1 MAISK
6 SWGRQRCNSMIIET
20 FPVGL
25 LQCNC
30 TILGDE
36 QTREAILIDP
46 GDDPQE
52 IVARVARHGLNVKQ
66 IVCTHTHIDHVGAIA
81 DLQQQLGVPAAIHKA
96 DLLLV
101 EKLDVQ
107 AQWTGIPVPKRGTID
122 QFVQDGDAVACQG
135 VEMGVIHTPGHTPGS
150 TTFHLAADRNILF
163 TGDTLFMQ
171 SIGRTDLWGG
181 SYQEIIRSIEKKLM
195 TFDDDT
201 LVIAGHGQSTTIGRE
216 RRYNPFLK

>member
-1 MAISK
+1 
-6 SWGRQRCNSMIIET
+6 MIIET

-25 LQCNC
+25 LGCNC

-36 QTREAILIDP
+36 KTREAIVIDP
-46 GDDPQE
+46 GDDPEE
-52 IVARVARHGLNVKQ
+52 IFKHLAKHGLTARQ
-66 IVCTHTHIDHVGAIA
+66 IVCTHTHIDHVGAI
-81 DLQQQLGVPAAIHKA
+81 QGMQEHLGTPAAIHKA
-96 DLLLV
+96 DLFLF

-107 AQWTGIPVPKRGTID
+107 AQWIGMPAPKRGLID
-122 QFVQDGDAVACQG
+122 RFVEDGDAVTCHG

-150 TTFHLAADRNILF
+150 TTFHLMGDRNILF

-181 SYQEIIRSIEKKLM
+181 SSSEIIRSIEKKLM

-201 LVIAGHGQSTTIGRE
+201 LVIAGHGQSTTIGHE

>member
-1 MAISK
+1 
-6 SWGRQRCNSMIIET
+6 MIIET

-36 QTREAILIDP
+36 ESREAVVIDP
-46 GDDPQE
+46 GDDALE
-52 IVARVARHGLNVKQ
+52 ILKRLEKHGLTAKQ
-66 IVCTHTHIDHVGAIA
+66 IVCTHTHIDHVGAIC
-81 DLQQQLGVPAAIHKA
+81 DLQDKLGTPAAIHKA
-96 DLLLV
+96 DLFLF

-107 AQWTGIPVPKRGTID
+107 AQWIGMPVPKRGAIGG
-122 QFVQDGDAVACQG
+122 FIQDGDAVACRG
-135 VEMGVIHTPGHTPGS
+135 IEMGVLHTPGHTPGS
-150 TTFHLAADRNILF
+150 STFHLPGDRNILF

-181 SYQEIIRSIEKKLM
+181 SPQEIIESIQKKLM

-201 LVIAGHGQSTTIGRE
+201 LVISGHGQSTTIGHE
-216 RRYNPFLK
+216 RRYNPFLR

>member
-1 MAISK
+1 
-6 SWGRQRCNSMIIET
+6 MIIET
-20 FPVGL
+20 FPVGW

-36 QTREAILIDP
+36 ITREAIVIDP
-46 GDDPQE
+46 GDDPME
-52 IVARVARHGLNVKQ
+52 ILARLEKHGLTAKQ
-66 IVCTHTHIDHVGAIA
+66 IMCTHTHIDHVGAIFE
-81 DLQQQLGVPAAIHKA
+81 LQERAETPAAIHKA
-96 DLLLV
+96 DLFLF

-107 AQWTGIPVPKRGTID
+107 AQWIGMPMPKRGTID
-122 QFVQDGDAVACQG
+122 HFVQDGDAVTCRG

-150 TTFHLAADRNILF
+150 ATFHLPGDRNILF
-163 TGDTLFMQ
+163 TGDTLFAQ

-181 SYQEIIRSIEKKLM
+181 SHQKIITSIHNKLM

-201 LVIAGHGQSTTIGRE
+201 LVIAGHGQSTTIEHE

>member
-1 MAISK
+1 
-6 SWGRQRCNSMIIET
+6 MIIET
-20 FPVGL
+20 FPVGW

-36 QTREAILIDP
+36 QTREAIVIDP

-52 IVARVARHGLNVKQ
+52 ILARLEKHGLTPKQ
-66 IVCTHTHIDHVGAIA
+66 ILCTHTHIDHVGAIYE
-81 DLQQQLGVPAAIHKA
+81 LQERAETPASIHKA
-96 DLLLV
+96 DLLLF

-107 AQWTGIPVPKRGTID
+107 AQWIGIPMPKRGTIEH
-122 QFVQDGDAVACQG
+122 FVEDGGAVACHG
-135 VEMGVIHTPGHTPGS
+135 VEVGVIHTPGHTPGS
-150 TTFHLAADRNILF
+150 ASFHLAGDRNILF
-163 TGDTLFMQ
+163 TGDTLFAQ

-181 SYQEIIRSIEKKLM
+181 SHPQIIASIQKKLM

-201 LVIAGHGQSTTIGRE
+201 LVISGHGQSTTIGHE

>member
-1 MAISK
+1 
-6 SWGRQRCNSMIIET
+6 MIIET
-20 FPVGL
+20 FPVGW

-36 QTREAILIDP
+36 NTREAIIIDP

-52 IVARVARHGLNVKQ
+52 ILSRLEKHGLTAKQ
-66 IVCTHTHIDHVGAIA
+66 IVCTHTHIDHVGAICE
-81 DLQQQLGVPAAIHKA
+81 LQQRIETPAAIHKA
-96 DLLLV
+96 DLFLF

-107 AQWTGIPVPKRGTID
+107 AQWIGMPMPKRGEINH
-122 QFVQDGDAVACQG
+122 FVQDGDAVACRG

-150 TTFHLAADRNILF
+150 TSLHLTGDRNILF
-163 TGDTLFMQ
+163 TGDTLFAQ

-181 SYQEIIRSIEKKLM
+181 SYPEIITSIQKKLM

-201 LVIAGHGQSTTIGRE
+201 LVIAGHGQSTTVGHE

>member
-1 MAISK
+1 V
-6 SWGRQRCNSMIIET
+6 IIET
-20 FPVGL
+20 FPVGW

-36 QTREAILIDP
+36 ETREAIVIDP

-52 IVARVARHGLNVKQ
+52 ILARLAKHGLTAKQ
-66 IVCTHTHIDHVGAIA
+66 IVCTHTHIDHVGAICEVQEA
-81 DLQQQLGVPAAIHKA
+81 MQAHAAIHKA
-96 DLLLV
+96 DLFLL

-107 AQWTGIPVPKRGTID
+107 AQFIGMPAPKRGGID
-122 QFVQDGDAVACQG
+122 QFLQDGDAVACRG
-135 VEMGVIHTPGHTPGS
+135 IEMGVLHTPGHTPGS
-150 TTFHLAADRNILF
+150 ISFHLAGDRNILF
-163 TGDTLFMQ
+163 TGDTLFAE

-181 SYQEIIRSIEKKLM
+181 SYPEIITSIKKKLI

-201 LVIAGHGQSTTIGRE
+201 LVIAGHGQSTSVGHE

>member
-1 MAISK
+1 
-6 SWGRQRCNSMIIET
+6 MIIST

-36 QTREAILIDP
+36 TTHEAIIIDP
-46 GDDPQE
+46 GDDAE
-52 IVARVARHGLNVKQ
+52 KIVAELEKRGLKPKQ
-66 IVCTHTHIDHVGAIA
+66 ILCTHTHIDHVGAID
-81 DLQQQLGVPAAIHKA
+81 DLQHRLGVPASIHKA
-96 DLLLV
+96 DLTLL
-101 EKLDVQ
+101 EKLDIQ
-107 AQWTGIPVPKRGTID
+107 AQFSGLPTPKQGTID
-122 QFVQDGDAVACQG
+122 GFVQDGDAIGCSG
-135 VEMGVIHTPGHTPGS
+135 VQLGVLHTPGHTPGS
-150 TTFHLAADRNILF
+150 ITLHLAGDRPILF

-181 SYQEIIRSIEKKLM
+181 SYPEIIRSIQNKLM

-216 RRYNPFLK
+216 RRYNPFLR

>member
-1 MAISK
+1 
-6 SWGRQRCNSMIIET
+6 MIIET

-36 QTREAILIDP
+36 ETREAIVIDP
-46 GDDPQE
+46 GDDADKILQVLE
-52 IVARVARHGLNVKQ
+52 KHGLTAKQ
-66 IVCTHTHIDHVGAIA
+66 IVCTHTHIDHVGAID
-81 DLQQQLGVPAAIHKA
+81 DLQQRSGVAASIHKA
-96 DLLLV
+96 DLLLF

-107 AQWTGIPVPKRGTID
+107 AQWIGLPTPKKGVID
-122 QFVQDGDAVACQG
+122 SFVQDGDAVACRGIELG
-135 VEMGVIHTPGHTPGS
+135 VLHTPGHTPGS
-150 TTFHLAADRNILF
+150 TTFHLGGDRNILF

-181 SYQEIIRSIEKKLM
+181 SYEEIIRSIQRKLM

-201 LVIAGHGQSTTIGRE
+201 LVISGHGQSTTIGHE
-216 RRYNPFLK
+216 RRHNPFLR